1 MVTTEN
7 GYTLVL
13 QKQPLRT
20 DIATV
25 HGILIIRVVL
35 NVQSYG
41 NTFGG

>member
-13 QKQPLRT
+13 QIQPLRSN
-20 DIATV
+20 IATV
-25 HGILIIRVVL
+25 YGILIIRVAL